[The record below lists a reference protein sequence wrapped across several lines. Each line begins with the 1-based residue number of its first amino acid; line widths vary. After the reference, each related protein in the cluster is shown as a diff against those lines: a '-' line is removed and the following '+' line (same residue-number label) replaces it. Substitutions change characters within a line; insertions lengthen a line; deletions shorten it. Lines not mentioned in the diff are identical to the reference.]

1 MGTKVKTEKKC
12 GGVNPGETSA
22 CDITEHLV
30 DEDTAIHLADTFK
43 ALSDPTRVRIIS
55 ALARCERCVHE
66 LAAALNMTHS
76 AISHQLGTLREMRLV
91 KFYKE
96 GRHVFYSL
104 DDEHIHNLF
113 RQGLEHIDHE

>member
-1 MGTKVKTEKKC
+1 VSAKVKTEKIC
-12 GGVNPGETSA
+12 GSAKPGDARA

-30 DEDTAIHLADTFK
+30 DEHTAIHLANTFK

-55 ALARCERCVHE
+55 ALAQCERCVHE
-66 LAAALNMTHS
+66 LATGLDMTHS

-91 KFYKE
+91 KFHKE

-104 DDEHIHNLF
+104 DDEHIHSLF
-113 RQGLEHIDHE
+113 RQGLEHVDHK